1 MVLITILEKV
11 NEYFKCIGL
20 WNIFRKLYGK
30 KEKRKN
36 DFFFYN
42 ISHEHGIITFSKWSI
57 KKYSKEVPKK
67 KKKKPNKQMS

>member
-1 MVLITILEKV
+1 MVLITFLGKV

-20 WNIFRKLYGK
+20 WNIFRKFYGK

-42 ISHEHGIITFSKWSI
+42 ISHEHGIITFSKWPI
-57 KKYSKEVPKK
+57 KKYSKYPK